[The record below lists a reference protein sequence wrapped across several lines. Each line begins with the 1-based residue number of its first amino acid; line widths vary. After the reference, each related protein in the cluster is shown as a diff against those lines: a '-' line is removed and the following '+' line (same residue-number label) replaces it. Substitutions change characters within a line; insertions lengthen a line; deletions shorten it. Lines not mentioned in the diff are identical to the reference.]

1 MARADQ
7 EESTSKQTRTS
18 RRGAKA
24 ATEALPTCPECG
36 RTFGRPAAL
45 GAHRRQAH
53 GVVGASA
60 GARASSQRRQGR
72 KAAATRSGTAAAA
85 GTPTARAAGTT
96 IDRNGLLRALFPN
109 GIPADV
115 NTIRSV
121 NKWLDDAEHWLDEA
135 VRIAGNA

>member
-7 EESTSKQTRTS
+7 DDRTPKQARTP
-18 RRGAKA
+18 RR
-24 ATEALPTCPECG
+24 ATKSAVQATPTCPECG

-60 GARASSQRRQGR
+60 GARASSRRRQSL
-72 KAAATRSGTAAAA
+72 KAGATSPGTAAPA
-85 GTPTARAAGTT
+85 GGSPTRSNETT

-135 VRIAGNA
+135 VRIAGSA